1 MSDKNI
7 IRTTLFSCISF
18 TTESLSMGNSEK
30 FRFTDRL
37 LLFIVAIR
45 KKKVFVKT
53 IRSELQGI

>member
-45 KKKVFVKT
+45 KKSVCKNY
-53 IRSELQGI
+53 